1 MRIGPTAEQ
10 PRPDTPKPMTMKQLK
25 FVLLTLVFPLL
36 LSCSNDTLDSP
47 EGAGGTSKKNVTH
60 INGTDIAPETTL
72 RSDLRRGERGRNSRC
87 RCQRWLRL
95 HDDRCERRLPAGA
108 R

>member
-36 LSCSNDTLDSP
+36 LSCSNDTLDSR
-47 EGAGGTSKKNVTH
+47 K
-60 INGTDIAPETTL
+60 
-72 RSDLRRGERGRNSRC
+72 ERAEPPRKM
-87 RCQRWLRL
+87 
-95 HDDRCERRLPAGA
+95 
-108 R
+108 